1 MAATVTSTKSGA
13 DAARIRARDLSLAG
27 GSTRPGGN
35 GSRGGPRPPGGGG
48 DQLRRDE
55 LMPFQ
60 YRIGVW
66 VGLASIIMLF
76 AALTSAYVFRA
87 GGRGWQTIS
96 APPLLWVSTV
106 LIIASSVTFELARRS
121 LKRDAAAPYRRWL
134 FVSLALGLGFLASQ
148 LLAWR
153 QLVAQGVYFASN
165 PHNSFFYVLTS
176 LHALH
181 LAGGVAALA
190 YLLVRTAGVWR
201 DSSGSPA
208 GAATLRAKADAVGVY
223 WHFMDVLWV
232 YLFGLLFFWR

>member
-1 MAATVTSTKSGA
+1 MAATATSTKPGSGA
-13 DAARIRARDLSLAG
+13 SVRPRDLSLEG
-27 GSTRPGGN
+27 GHARPN

-48 DQLRRDE
+48 DKLRRDD

-87 GGRGWQTIS
+87 GGRGWQTS
-96 APPLLWVSTV
+96 SVPPLLWVSTA
-106 LIIASSVTFELARRS
+106 LILASSATFELARRG
-121 LKRDAAAPYRRWL
+121 LKRNAADAYRRWL
-134 FVSLALGLGFLASQ
+134 FASLALGLGFLASQ
-148 LLAWR
+148 ILAWR

-165 PHNSFFYVLTS
+165 PHSSFFYVLTS

-190 YLLVRTAGVWR
+190 YLLVRTADVWR
-201 DSSGSPA
+201 ASA
-208 GAATLRAKADAVGVY
+208 GKSADPTLSAKADAVGVY
-223 WHFMDVLWV
+223 WHFMDGLWV

>member
-1 MAATVTSTKSGA
+1 MAATATSTKPGA
-13 DAARIRARDLSLAG
+13 DARVRARDRSLAG
-27 GSTRPGGN
+27 GSTRPKGN
-35 GSRGGPRPPGGGG
+35 GSRGPRPPGGGG
-48 DQLRRDE
+48 GGGRRREDE
-55 LMPFQ
+55 TPFQ

-87 GGRGWQTIS
+87 GGRGWQTTP
-96 APPLLWVSTV
+96 APPLLWASTA
-106 LIIASSVTFELARRS
+106 LILASSVTFELARRG
-121 LKRDAAAPYRRWL
+121 LKRNAAAVYRRWL
-134 FVSLALGLGFLASQ
+134 FASLALGLGFLASQ

-153 QLVAQGVYFASN
+153 QLVARGVYFASN
-165 PHNSFFYVLTS
+165 PHSSFFYVLTS

-201 DSSGSPA
+201 ASG
-208 GAATLRAKADAVGVY
+208 GATADPTLRAKADAVGVY

>member
-1 MAATVTSTKSGA
+1 MAATATSTKTRA
-13 DAARIRARDLSLAG
+13 DASIRPRDLGLTGAG
-27 GSTRPGGN
+27 KRPNGN
-35 GSRGGPRPPGGGG
+35 GSRGPRPPGGG
-48 DQLRRDE
+48 DNLRRDD

-87 GGRGWQTIS
+87 GGRGWQTTS
-96 APPLLWVSTV
+96 APPLLWVSTA
-106 LIIASSVTFELARRS
+106 LILASSVTFELARNG
-121 LKRDAAAPYRRWL
+121 LKRNTAANYRRWL
-134 FVSLALGLGFLASQ
+134 FVTLALGLGFLASQ

-165 PHNSFFYVLTS
+165 PHSSFFYVLTS

-181 LAGGVAALA
+181 LAGGVAALT
-190 YLLVRTAGVWR
+190 YLLVRMADVW
-201 DSSGSPA
+201 
-208 GAATLRAKADAVGVY
+208 GACGGKAADPTLRAKADAVGVY

>member
-1 MAATVTSTKSGA
+1 MAATATSTKTGA
-13 DAARIRARDLSLAG
+13 DARLRARDLSLAG
-27 GSTRPGGN
+27 GSTRPTGN
-35 GSRGGPRPPGGGG
+35 GSRGPRPPGGGG
-48 DQLRRDE
+48 GGERGRDGHE
-55 LMPFQ
+55 PFQ

-87 GGRGWQTIS
+87 GGRGWQAGA
-96 APPLLWVSTV
+96 APALLWLSTA
-106 LIIASSVTFELARRS
+106 LILASSVTFELAKRG
-121 LKRDAAAPYRRWL
+121 LKRNAPAVYRRWL
-134 FVSLALGLGFLASQ
+134 FASLALGLAFLASQ

-165 PHNSFFYVLTS
+165 PHSSFFYVLTS

-190 YLLVRTAGVWR
+190 YLLVRTADVWR
-201 DSSGSPA
+201 ASGGKSADP
-208 GAATLRAKADAVGVY
+208 TMRAKADAVGVY
-223 WHFMDVLWV
+223 WHFMDGLWV